1 MQYPRL
7 ILAVYICT
15 MEFLNELND
24 AQREAVINTEGPS
37 MIIAGAGSGKTRVLT
52 YRIAALLEKG
62 VPPYNI
68 LSLTFTNK
76 AAREMK
82 ERIGSLV
89 GESKAKSLWM
99 GTFHSVFARILRSES
114 EKLGYPSNFTIYDMD
129 DAKKLIKAIVKE
141 KGLDDKVYKPNVV
154 LNRISGAKNNLLTPA
169 AYLGN
174 LNVTKEDM
182 QSKKPEI
189 GNLYKIYND
198 RLFRS
203 GAMDFDDLLFNMN
216 ILLRDFPEVLHKYQ
230 DRFRYILVDE
240 YQDTNFSQY
249 VIVKALADR
258 FQNISVVGDDAQ
270 SIYAFRGASIQ
281 NILNFKKDYS
291 DAKTYKLEQN
301 YRSTQHIVKA
311 ANSLIENNQDQIK
324 KKVWTSNDEGG
335 KITVMGAMSDSEEA
349 LGIAHSIFHKKQT
362 NQLQNSEFAILY
374 RTNAQSRGLED
385 ALRKLNIKYRI
396 YGGLSFYQRKE
407 IKDFLAYCRLV
418 FNGKDAEALKRI
430 INYPARG
437 IGKTTMDK
445 IELFAAENNLNLW
458 DLIQNLDNAP
468 IQIHSGAKNKIA
480 GFVEMIK
487 SFKNVAKTQDAY
499 EAGKIIASSTGI
511 LKELHNDKT
520 PEGIGKHDNVQE
532 MLNSL
537 KDFIENP
544 EDMAPTLANFIQDIP
559 LLTDKDAKTD
569 DEDDDKV
576 TLMTI
581 HASKGLEFGHVYV
594 AGLEENLFP
603 SQLSVG
609 SRTDLE
615 EERRLFYVAIT
626 RAETSLTISYANM
639 RYKWGDLISTSPS
652 RFLNEIDKE
661 YLDFQETGTLNKTK
675 PTSTRATKK
684 EFQKTGKASFT
695 SSGSYQAPA
704 KPHNMT
710 RVTNTATSSTAQ
722 GSLDIGRELKA
733 GVKVQHE
740 RFGIGT
746 VAQVEGSAPNQK
758 VTVEFINSGKRQL
771 LLKFAKLTI
780 LS

>member
-1 MQYPRL
+1 
-7 ILAVYICT
+7 

-52 YRIAALLEKG
+52 YRIAALLHKG
-62 VPPYNI
+62 IPPYNI

-82 ERIGSLV
+82 ERIGTLV

-114 EKLGYPSNFTIYDMD
+114 EKLGYPSNFTIYDTD
-129 DAKKLIKAIVKE
+129 DSKKLIKAIVKE
-141 KGLDDKVYKPNVV
+141 MGLDDKVYKTGMV

-174 LNVTKEDM
+174 LNITKEDM

-189 GNLYKIYND
+189 GNIYKTYND

-281 NILNFKKDYS
+281 NILNFKKDYA

-311 ANSLIENNQDQIK
+311 ANSLIEKNQDQIK
-324 KKVWTSNDEGG
+324 KNVWTSNDEGN
-335 KITVMGAMSDSEEA
+335 KITVMAAMSDSEEA
-349 LGIAHSIFHKKQT
+349 MGIAHSIFHKKNT
-362 NQLQNSEFAILY
+362 HQLPCSAFAILY
-374 RTNAQSRGLED
+374 RTNAQSRSLED
-385 ALRKLNIKYRI
+385 ALRKLNIPYRI

-418 FNGKDAEALKRI
+418 FNPKDAEALKRI

-445 IELFAAENNLNLW
+445 ITLFAAQNNLNLW
-458 DLIQNLDNAP
+458 DLIQNLHNAP
-468 IQIHSGAKNKIA
+468 IQIHAGAKNKIA
-480 GFVEMIK
+480 SFVEMIK
-487 SFKNVAKTQDAY
+487 GFKKVADNQDAY
-499 EAGKIIASSTGI
+499 EAGKIIAASSGI
-511 LKELHNDKT
+511 LKDLHIDKT
-520 PEGIGKHDNVQE
+520 PEGISKHDNVQE

-537 KDFIENP
+537 KDFVDNP
-544 EDMAPTLANFIQDIP
+544 EDLAPTLANFIQDIP
-559 LLTDKDAKTD
+559 LLTDKDMDTK
-569 DEDDDKV
+569 DEDKNKV

-581 HASKGLEFGHVYV
+581 HASKGLEYKHVYA

-609 SRTDLE
+609 SRTELE

-626 RAETSLTISYANM
+626 RAEESLTISYANM
-639 RYKWGDLISTSPS
+639 RYKWGDLITTSPS
-652 RFLNEIDKE
+652 RFLSEIDPV
-661 YLDFQETGTLNKTK
+661 YLDMQETGTLKK
-675 PTSTRATKK
+675 RESTRPTKK
-684 EFQKTGKASFT
+684 EFESTGRASFT
-695 SSGSYQAPA
+695 STGTYQP
-704 KPHNMT
+704 KTPPTNLT
-710 RVTNTATSSTAQ
+710 RVSQTEKSSSAQ
-722 GSLDIGRELKA
+722 GSLAIGGQLNE

-746 VAQVEGSAPNQK
+746 VLQIEGSAPNQK

-771 LLKFAKLTI
+771 LLKFAKLTV
-780 LS
+780 LD

>member
-1 MQYPRL
+1 
-7 ILAVYICT
+7 

-52 YRIAALLEKG
+52 YRIAALLHKG
-62 VPPYNI
+62 ISPHNI

-82 ERIGSLV
+82 ERIGQLV

-99 GTFHSVFARILRSES
+99 GTFHSVFARILRSEG
-114 EKLGYPSNFTIYDMD
+114 EKLGYQSNFTIYDTD
-129 DAKKLIKAIVKE
+129 DAKKLIKTIVKE
-141 KGLDDKVYKPNVV
+141 RGLDEKVYKPNVV

-174 LNVTKEDM
+174 LNITKEDM
-182 QSKKPEI
+182 QSKKPEL
-189 GNLYKIYND
+189 GNIYKIYND
-198 RLFRS
+198 RLFKS

-216 ILLRDFPEVLHKYQ
+216 VLLRDFPEVLHKYQ

-281 NILNFKKDYS
+281 NILNFKRDYS

-324 KKVWTSNDEGG
+324 KDVWTSNDDGN
-335 KITVMGAMSDSEEA
+335 KINIMAAISDTEEA
-349 LGIAHSIFHKKQT
+349 LGIAHSIFHAKNT
-362 NQLQNSEFAILY
+362 NQLAHSQFAILY
-374 RTNAQSRGLED
+374 RTNAQSRSLED
-385 ALRKLNIKYRI
+385 ALRKLNIPYRI

-418 FNGKDAEALKRI
+418 FNPNDAEALKRI

-437 IGKTTMDK
+437 IGQTTMDR
-445 IELFAAENNLNLW
+445 INLFASENNLNLW
-458 DLIQNLDNAP
+458 DLIQNLENVP
-468 IQIHSGAKNKIA
+468 IQIHGGAKNKIA

-487 SFKNVAKTQDAY
+487 SFKEVAKNQDAY
-499 EAGKIIASSTGI
+499 EAGKIIASSSGI

-520 PEGIGKHDNVQE
+520 PEGIGRHDNVQE

-537 KDFIENP
+537 KDFVENP
-544 EDMAPTLANFIQDIP
+544 EDLAPTLANFIQDIP
-559 LLTDKDAKTD
+559 LLTDKDMDKG
-569 DEDDDKV
+569 DEDSDKV

-609 SRTDLE
+609 SRADLE

-626 RAETSLTISYANM
+626 RAETQLTISYANM

-652 RFLNEIDKE
+652 RFLNEIDKQ
-661 YLDFQETGTLNKTK
+661 YVDFQETGTLNRAEKRTNTRPTK
-675 PTSTRATKK
+675 Q

-695 SSGSYQAPA
+695 SSGSYQAPS

-710 RVTNTATSSTAQ
+710 RVANTEKSSTAQ
-722 GSLDIGRELKA
+722 GSLEIGGELKP
-733 GVKVQHE
+733 GIKVQHE

-746 VAQVEGSAPNQK
+746 VQAIDGSAPNQK

-771 LLKFAKLTI
+771 LLKFAKLNI

>member
-1 MQYPRL
+1 
-7 ILAVYICT
+7 

-62 VPPYNI
+62 IPPYNI

-114 EKLGYPSNFTIYDMD
+114 EKLGYPSNFTIYDTD
-129 DAKKLIKAIVKE
+129 DAKKLIKTIVKE
-141 KGLDDKVYKPNVV
+141 RGLDDKVYKPNVV

-174 LNVTKEDM
+174 LNITKEDM
-182 QSKKPEI
+182 QAKKPEL
-189 GNLYKIYND
+189 GNIYKIYND
-198 RLFRS
+198 RLFKT
-203 GAMDFDDLLFNMN
+203 GAMDFDDLLFIMN
-216 ILLRDFPEVLHKYQ
+216 ILLRDFPDVLHKYQ

-281 NILNFKKDYS
+281 NILNFKRDYPE
-291 DAKTYKLEQN
+291 AKTFKLEQN

-335 KITVMGAMSDSEEA
+335 KIAIMAAMSDSEEA
-349 LGIAHSIFHKKQT
+349 LGIAHSIYHKKNT
-362 NQLQNSEFAILY
+362 NNLNNSDFAILY
-374 RTNAQSRGLED
+374 RTNAQSRSLED
-385 ALRKLNIKYRI
+385 ALRKLNLKYRI

-418 FNGKDAEALKRI
+418 FNPKDSEALKRI
-430 INYPARG
+430 INYPTRG
-437 IGKTTMDK
+437 IGKTTMDR
-445 IELFAAENNLNLW
+445 IELFASENNLNMW
-458 DLIQNLDNAP
+458 DLIQNLHNVP

-487 SFKNVAKTQDAY
+487 SFKTVAETQDAY
-499 EAGKIIASSTGI
+499 EAGKIIASSSGI

-520 PEGIGKHDNVQE
+520 PEGISKHDNMQE
-532 MLNSL
+532 MLNSI
-537 KDFIENP
+537 KDFTENP
-544 EDMAPTLANFIQDIP
+544 EDMAPTLSNFIQDIP
-559 LLTDKDAKTD
+559 LLTDKDTEK
-569 DEDDDKV
+569 DEDEDKI

-581 HASKGLEFGHVYV
+581 HASKGLEYGHVYV

-609 SRTDLE
+609 SRAELE

-626 RAETSLTISYANM
+626 RAEKSLTISYANM

-652 RFLNEIDKE
+652 RFLTEIDKE
-661 YLDFQETGTLNKTK
+661 YLDFQETGTLNKVEK
-675 PTSTRATKK
+675 RTSTRPAQK
-684 EFQKTGKASFT
+684 EFQKTGRASFT
-695 SSGSYQAPA
+695 SSGSYQP
-704 KPHNMT
+704 KTQMHKMT
-710 RVTNTATSSTAQ
+710 KVSNTTKSSTAQ
-722 GSLDIGRELKA
+722 GSLELGGELKP
-733 GVKVQHE
+733 GIKVQHE

-746 VAQVEGSAPNQK
+746 VQTIEGSAPNQK
-758 VTVEFINSGKRQL
+758 VSVDFINSGKRQL

-780 LS
+780 LG

>member
-1 MQYPRL
+1 M
-7 ILAVYICT
+7 
-15 MEFLNELND
+15 
-24 AQREAVINTEGPS
+24 
-37 MIIAGAGSGKTRVLT
+37 
-52 YRIAALLEKG
+52 
-62 VPPYNI
+62 
-68 LSLTFTNK
+68 
-76 AAREMK
+76 
-82 ERIGSLV
+82 
-89 GESKAKSLWM
+89 
-99 GTFHSVFARILRSES
+99 
-114 EKLGYPSNFTIYDMD
+114 
-129 DAKKLIKAIVKE
+129 
-141 KGLDDKVYKPNVV
+141 V

>member
-1 MQYPRL
+1 
-7 ILAVYICT
+7 

-24 AQREAVINTEGPS
+24 AQREAVINTEGAS

-52 YRIAALLEKG
+52 YRIAALLYKG

-99 GTFHSVFARILRSES
+99 GTFHSVFARILRSEA
-114 EKLGYPSNFTIYDMD
+114 EKIGYPSNFTIYDTD
-129 DAKKLIKAIVKE
+129 DSKKLLKTIIKE
-141 KGLDDKVYKPNVV
+141 KGLDDKVYKTGLV
-154 LNRISGAKNNLLTPA
+154 LNRISGAKNNLLSPQ

-174 LNVTKEDM
+174 LNIVKEDM
-182 QSKKPEI
+182 QSKKPEL
-189 GNLYKIYND
+189 GQIYQVYQD
-198 RLFRS
+198 RLFKS
-203 GAMDFDDLLFNMN
+203 GAMDFDDLLFKMN

-281 NILNFKKDYS
+281 NILNFKRDYP

-311 ANSLIENNQDQIK
+311 ANSLIDHNQDQIK
-324 KKVWTSNDEGG
+324 KDVWTENVDGE
-335 KITVMGAMSDSEEA
+335 KITLMGSMSDSEEA
-349 LGIAHSIFHKKQT
+349 LGIAHSIFHKKNT
-362 NQLQNSEFAILY
+362 NQLPNSDFAILY
-374 RTNAQSRGLED
+374 RTNAQSRSLED
-385 ALRKLNIKYRI
+385 AMRKLNIPYRI

-418 FNGKDAEALKRI
+418 FNNKDEEALKRI

-445 IELFAAENNLNLW
+445 ITLFAAQNNVGLW
-458 DLIQNLDNAP
+458 DLLQNLHNEP
-468 IQIHSGAKNKIA
+468 IQIHSGAKSKIA
-480 GFVEMIK
+480 GFVELVK
-487 SFKNVAKTQDAY
+487 SFKEVAKNQDAY
-499 EAGKIIASSTGI
+499 EAGKIIAASSGI
-511 LKELHNDKT
+511 LKDLHNDKT
-520 PEGIGKHDNVQE
+520 PEGISKHDNVQE

-537 KDFIENP
+537 KDFTENP
-544 EDMAPTLANFIQDIP
+544 EDLAPTLANFIQDIP
-559 LLTDKDAKTD
+559 LLTDKDTD
-569 DEDDDKV
+569 DKKEDQNKV

-581 HASKGLEFGHVYV
+581 HASKGLEFPHVFV
-594 AGLEENLFP
+594 TGLEENLFP

-609 SRTDLE
+609 SRKDLE

-626 RAETSLTISYANM
+626 RAETSLTISYAKM
-639 RYKWGDLISTSPS
+639 RYKWGDLITTSPS
-652 RFLNEIDKE
+652 RFLNEIDKS
-661 YLDFQETGTLNKTK
+661 YLDVSDIGAFKRTENKRPKTE
-675 PTSTRATKK
+675 
-684 EFQKTGKASFT
+684 EFNKTGKASFT
-695 SSGSYQAPA
+695 TSGSYVAPVEKRNLKKVDSTTT
-704 KPHNMT
+704 KPT
-710 RVTNTATSSTAQ
+710 
-722 GSLDIGRELKA
+722 GSLDLGNELKP

-740 RFGIGT
+740 RFGIGS
-746 VAQVEGSAPNQK
+746 VLQIEGSSPNQK

-771 LLKFAKLTI
+771 LLKFAKLDI
-780 LS
+780 L

>member
-1 MQYPRL
+1 
-7 ILAVYICT
+7 

-62 VPPYNI
+62 IPPYNI

-99 GTFHSVFARILRSES
+99 GTFHSVFARILRTES
-114 EKLGYPSNFTIYDMD
+114 EKLGYPSNFTIYDTD

-141 KGLDDKVYKPNVV
+141 RGLDDKVYKANVV

-174 LNVTKEDM
+174 LNITKEDM
-182 QSKKPEI
+182 QSKKPEL
-189 GNLYKIYND
+189 GNIYKIYND
-198 RLFRS
+198 RLFKS

-216 ILLRDFPEVLHKYQ
+216 VLLRDFPEVLHKYQ

-281 NILNFKKDYS
+281 NILNFKRDYT
-291 DAKTYKLEQN
+291 DAKTFKLEQN
-301 YRSTQHIVKA
+301 YRSTKHIVEA
-311 ANSLIENNQDQIK
+311 ANSLIKNNQDQIK

-349 LGIAHSIFHKKQT
+349 LGIAHSIFHKKNT
-362 NQLQNSEFAILY
+362 HQLQNSEFAILY

-418 FNGKDAEALKRI
+418 FNSRDAEALKRI

-437 IGKTTMDK
+437 IGKTTMDR

-458 DLIQNLDNAP
+458 DLIQNLHNVP
-468 IQIHSGAKNKIA
+468 IQIHGGAKTKIA
-480 GFVEMIK
+480 SFVEMIK
-487 SFKNVAKTQDAY
+487 SFKNVAETQDAY
-499 EAGKIIASSTGI
+499 EAGKIIASSSGI

-520 PEGIGKHDNVQE
+520 PEGIGKHDNLQE
-532 MLNSL
+532 ILNSL
-537 KDFIENP
+537 KDFTENP
-544 EDMAPTLANFIQDIP
+544 EDLAPTLANFIQDIP

-581 HASKGLEFGHVYV
+581 HASKGLEYGHVYV

-609 SRTDLE
+609 SRAELE

-626 RAETSLTISYANM
+626 RAEASLTISYANM

-652 RFLNEIDKE
+652 RFLSEIDKE
-661 YLDFQETGTLNKTK
+661 FLDFQETGTLSKVQKRTTLGPSAK
-675 PTSTRATKK
+675 D
-684 EFQKTGKASFT
+684 FQKTGKASFT

-704 KPHNMT
+704 KPYNMT
-710 RVTNTATSSTAQ
+710 RVANTASSSTAQ
-722 GSLDIGRELKA
+722 GSLDIGSDLKP

-758 VTVEFINSGKRQL
+758 VTVEFVNSGKRQL
-771 LLKFAKLTI
+771 LLKFAKLDI

>member
-1 MQYPRL
+1 
-7 ILAVYICT
+7 

-24 AQREAVINTEGPS
+24 AQREAVINTEGAS

-52 YRIAALLEKG
+52 YRIAALLYKG
-62 VPPYNI
+62 VPPYNV

-99 GTFHSVFARILRSES
+99 GTFHSVFARILRSEAD
-114 EKLGYPSNFTIYDMD
+114 KLGYPSNFTIYDSD
-129 DAKKLIKAIVKE
+129 DSKKLIKAIVKE
-141 KGLDDKVYKPNVV
+141 KGLDDKVYKTGMV

-174 LNVTKEDM
+174 LNITKEDM

-189 GNLYKIYND
+189 GNIYKTYND

-216 ILLRDFPEVLHKYQ
+216 VLLRDFPEVLHKYQ

-281 NILNFKKDYS
+281 NILNFKRDYP
-291 DAKTYKLEQN
+291 DAKTFKLEQN

-311 ANSLIENNQDQIK
+311 ANSLIEKNQDQIK
-324 KKVWTSNDEGG
+324 KKVWTSNDEGN
-335 KITVMGAMSDSEEA
+335 KIKILAAMSDSEEA
-349 LGIAHSIFHKKQT
+349 MGIARSIFHTQQT
-362 NQLQNSEFAILY
+362 NQLASSDFAILY
-374 RTNAQSRGLED
+374 RTNAQSRSLED
-385 ALRKLNIKYRI
+385 ALRKLNIPYRI

-418 FNGKDAEALKRI
+418 FNPKDAEALKRI

-445 IELFAAENNLNLW
+445 ITLFAAQNNLNLW
-458 DLIQNLDNAP
+458 DLIQNLHNAP
-468 IQIHSGAKNKIA
+468 IQIHAGAKSKIA
-480 GFVEMIK
+480 GFVELIK
-487 SFKNVAKTQDAY
+487 SFKQVAESQDAY
-499 EAGKIIASSTGI
+499 EAGKVIAASSGI
-511 LKELHNDKT
+511 LKDLHNDKT
-520 PEGIGKHDNVQE
+520 PEGISKHDNVQE
-532 MLNSL
+532 ILNSL
-537 KDFIENP
+537 KDFTENP
-544 EDMAPTLANFIQDIP
+544 EDLAPTLANFIQDIP
-559 LLTDKDAKTD
+559 LLTDKDTD
-569 DEDDDKV
+569 DKKEDTNKV

-581 HASKGLEFGHVYV
+581 HASKGLEYPYVFV

-609 SRTDLE
+609 SRAELE

-626 RAETSLTISYANM
+626 RAEISLTISYANM

-661 YLDFQETGTLNKTK
+661 YLDIQEVGSLRKQE
-675 PTSTRATKK
+675 STRATKK
-684 EFQKTGKASFT
+684 EFQKTGRASFT
-695 SSGSYQAPA
+695 SSGSYQPKTPPA
-704 KPHNMT
+704 NLT
-710 RVTNTATSSTAQ
+710 RVSQTEKSSTAQ
-722 GSLDIGRELKA
+722 GSLDIGGQLKE

-746 VAQVEGSAPNQK
+746 VLQIEGSAPNQK

-771 LLKFAKLTI
+771 LLKFAKLDV
-780 LS
+780 LN

>member
-1 MQYPRL
+1 
-7 ILAVYICT
+7 
-15 MEFLNELND
+15 
-24 AQREAVINTEGPS
+24 
-37 MIIAGAGSGKTRVLT
+37 
-52 YRIAALLEKG
+52 
-62 VPPYNI
+62 
-68 LSLTFTNK
+68 
-76 AAREMK
+76 
-82 ERIGSLV
+82 
-89 GESKAKSLWM
+89 
-99 GTFHSVFARILRSES
+99 
-114 EKLGYPSNFTIYDMD
+114 
-129 DAKKLIKAIVKE
+129 
-141 KGLDDKVYKPNVV
+141 VV

>member
-1 MQYPRL
+1 
-7 ILAVYICT
+7 

-24 AQREAVINTEGPS
+24 AQREAVINTEGAS

-52 YRIAALLEKG
+52 YRIAALLYKG
-62 VPPYNI
+62 VPPHNI

-99 GTFHSVFARILRSES
+99 GTFHSVFARILRGES
-114 EKLGYPSNFTIYDMD
+114 EKLGYPSNFTIYDSD
-129 DAKKLIKAIVKE
+129 DSKKLIKAIVKE
-141 KGLDDKVYKPNVV
+141 RGLDEKVYKPGVCM
-154 LNRISGAKNNLLTPA
+154 NRISGAKNNLLTPA

-174 LNVTKEDM
+174 LNISKEDV
-182 QSKKPEI
+182 QSKKPEL
-189 GNLYKIYND
+189 GNIYKIYND

-216 ILLRDFPEVLHKYQ
+216 VLLRDFPEVLHKYQ

-281 NILNFKKDYS
+281 NILNFKKDYPE
-291 DAKTYKLEQN
+291 AKTYKLEQN

-311 ANSLIENNQDQIK
+311 ANSLIEKNQDQIK

-335 KITVMGAMSDSEEA
+335 KITVMGAVSDSEEA
-349 LGIAHSIFHKKQT
+349 MGIAHSIFHKKNT
-362 NQLQNSEFAILY
+362 NQLPNSDFAILY
-374 RTNAQSRGLED
+374 RTNAQSRSLED
-385 ALRKLNIKYRI
+385 AMRKLNIPHRI

-418 FNGKDAEALKRI
+418 FNPKDAEALKRI

-437 IGKTTMDK
+437 IGKTTLDK
-445 IELFAAENNLNLW
+445 ITLYAAQNNLNLW
-458 DLIQNLDNAP
+458 DLIQNLDNVP
-468 IQIHSGAKNKIA
+468 IQIHSGAKNKIF
-480 GFVEMIK
+480 GFVEMVK
-487 SFKNVAKTQDAY
+487 GFKQVAEAQDAY
-499 EAGKIIASSTGI
+499 EAGKIIASGTGI
-511 LKELHNDKT
+511 LKDLHNDKT
-520 PEGIGKHDNVQE
+520 PEGISKHDNVQE

-537 KDFIENP
+537 KDFVDNP
-544 EDMAPTLANFIQDIP
+544 EDLAPTLANFIQDIP
-559 LLTDKDAKTD
+559 LLTDKDMDSK
-569 DEDDDKV
+569 DEDQNKV

-581 HASKGLEFGHVYV
+581 HASKGLEFPHVYV

-603 SQLSVG
+603 SMLSVG
-609 SRTDLE
+609 SRKDLE

-626 RAETSLTISYANM
+626 RAEDTLTISYANM

-652 RFLNEIDKE
+652 RFLNEIDTE
-661 YLDFQETGTLNKTK
+661 YLDIIEVGSLKRAEKKRPTK
-675 PTSTRATKK
+675 Q

-695 SSGSYQAPA
+695 SSGSYQP
-704 KPHNMT
+704 P
-710 RVTNTATSSTAQ
+710 VTPKNLTQVSATSTSSTAQ
-722 GSLDIGRELKA
+722 GSLEIGGQLKE
-733 GVKVQHE
+733 GLKVQHE

-746 VAQVEGSAPNQK
+746 ILQMEGSAPNQK

-771 LLKFAKLTI
+771 LLKFAKLDI
-780 LS
+780 LG

>member
-1 MQYPRL
+1 
-7 ILAVYICT
+7 

-24 AQREAVINTEGPS
+24 AQREAVINTEGAS

-52 YRIAALLEKG
+52 YRIAALLHNG
-62 VPPYNI
+62 IPPYNI

-89 GESKAKSLWM
+89 GQSKAKSLWM

-114 EKLGYPSNFTIYDMD
+114 EKLGYPSNFTIYDTD
-129 DAKKLIKAIVKE
+129 DAKKLIKSIVKE
-141 KGLDDKVYKPNVV
+141 LGLDDKVYKPNQV
-154 LNRISGAKNNLLTPA
+154 LNRISGAKNNLLTPQ

-174 LNVTKEDM
+174 LNITKEDM

-189 GNLYKIYND
+189 GNIYKRYND
-198 RLFRS
+198 QLFRS

-281 NILNFKKDYS
+281 NILNFKRDYPE
-291 DAKTYKLEQN
+291 AKTFKLEQN
-301 YRSTQHIVKA
+301 YRSTQQIVKA
-311 ANSLIENNQDQIK
+311 ANSLIEKNKDQIK
-324 KKVWTSNDEGG
+324 KKVWTSNEEGN
-335 KITVMGAMSDSEEA
+335 KINVMAAMSDSEEA
-349 LGIAHSIFHKKQT
+349 LGVAHSIFHKKNT
-362 NQLQNSEFAILY
+362 DQLPNSAFAILY
-374 RTNAQSRGLED
+374 RTNAQSRSLED
-385 ALRKLNIKYRI
+385 AMRKLNIPYRI

-418 FNGKDAEALKRI
+418 FNPKDTEALKRI

-445 IELFAAENNLNLW
+445 IILFSAQNNLNLW
-458 DLIQNLDNAP
+458 DLLQNLHNTP
-468 IQIHSGAKNKIA
+468 IQVHAGAKSKIA
-480 GFVEMIK
+480 GFVELIN
-487 SFKNVAKTQDAY
+487 SFKQIAKSQDAY
-499 EAGKIIASSTGI
+499 EAGKIIAASSGI
-511 LKELHNDKT
+511 LKDLHNDKT
-520 PEGIGKHDNVQE
+520 PEGISKHDNVQE

-537 KDFIENP
+537 KDFVDNP
-544 EDMAPTLANFIQDIP
+544 EDLAPTLANFIQDIP
-559 LLTDKDAKTD
+559 LLTDKDTD
-569 DEDDDKV
+569 TKDEDNNKV

-581 HASKGLEFGHVYV
+581 HASKGLEFQHVYV

-609 SRTDLE
+609 SRTELE

-626 RAETSLTISYANM
+626 RAEESLTISYANM
-639 RYKWGDLISTSPS
+639 RYKWGDLISCSPS
-652 RFLNEIDKE
+652 RFLNEIDQEFLDIKE
-661 YLDFQETGTLNKTK
+661 VGSLKRA
-675 PTSTRATKK
+675 TSTRPTKK

-695 SSGSYQAPA
+695 TSGSYQPKTAPSNLT
-704 KPHNMT
+704 PVN
-710 RVTNTATSSTAQ
+710 NTSKSSTAQ
-722 GSLDIGRELKA
+722 GSLDIGGELKPN
-733 GVKVQHE
+733 VKVQHE

-746 VAQVEGSAPNQK
+746 VTQIEGSAPNQK

-771 LLKFAKLTI
+771 LLKFAKLTV
-780 LS
+780 LG

>member
-1 MQYPRL
+1 
-7 ILAVYICT
+7 

-52 YRIAALLEKG
+52 YRIAALLDKG
-62 VPPYNI
+62 IPPYNI

-114 EKLGYPSNFTIYDMD
+114 EKIGYPSNFTIYDTD
-129 DAKKLIKAIVKE
+129 DAKKLIKTIVKE
-141 KGLDDKVYKPNVV
+141 RGLDEKVYKPNVV
-154 LNRISGAKNNLLTPA
+154 LGRISGAKNNLLTPA

-182 QSKKPEI
+182 QSKKPEL
-189 GNLYKIYND
+189 GNIYKIYND
-198 RLFRS
+198 RLFKS
-203 GAMDFDDLLFNMN
+203 GAMDFDDLLFNTN

-281 NILNFKKDYS
+281 NILNFKKDYPE
-291 DAKTYKLEQN
+291 AKTFKLEQN

-335 KITVMGAMSDSEEA
+335 KISILAAMSDSEEA
-349 LGIAHSIFHKKQT
+349 LGIAHSISYKKNT
-362 NQLQNSEFAILY
+362 NQLKNSDFAILY

-418 FNGKDAEALKRI
+418 FNPKDAEALKRI

-437 IGKTTMDK
+437 IGKTTMDR

-458 DLIQNLDNAP
+458 DLIQNLHNTP

-480 GFVEMIK
+480 GFVDMIK
-487 SFKNVAKTQDAY
+487 SFKKVADSQDAY
-499 EAGKIIASSTGI
+499 EAGKIIASTSGI
-511 LKELHNDKT
+511 LKDLHNDKT

-532 MLNSL
+532 ILNSL
-537 KDFIENP
+537 KDFVENP
-544 EDMAPTLANFIQDIP
+544 EDLAPTLANFIQDIP

-581 HASKGLEFGHVYV
+581 HASKGLEYGHVYV

-609 SRTDLE
+609 SRADLE

-652 RFLNEIDKE
+652 RFLNEIDE
-661 YLDFQETGTLNKTK
+661 QYLDFQETGTLKKAQKKTTTG
-675 PTSTRATKK
+675 PSSK
-684 EFQKTGKASFT
+684 EFQKTGRASFT
-695 SSGSYQAPA
+695 SSGSYQAPT

-710 RVTNTATSSTAQ
+710 RVANTTKSSSAQ
-722 GSLDIGRELKA
+722 GSLEIGGELKP
-733 GVKVQHE
+733 GIKVQHE

-746 VAQVEGSAPNQK
+746 VQAVEGSAPNQK

-771 LLKFAKLTI
+771 LLKFAKLDI